1 MAARR
6 DLSNVGV
13 VIEDFHADDAL
24 WSVELIDF
32 FRLLVLNKR
41 NELTVSTDQGVV

>member
-1 MAARR
+1 MATRR
-6 DLSNVGV
+6 DLSNIGIVFEG
-13 VIEDFHADDAL
+13 FHADDAL

-41 NELTVSTDQGVV
+41 NELSVSVD